1 MKVLPNL
8 KNLISTHHCKKICCL
23 LKLIKILLKFQ
34 KQIFDFFNSFWDSLF
49 ICNDIIIVKNELIQI
64 YNFFKIFYHILW
76 LTMDVICNLFC
87 LGVVLILQRW
97 QDQGPTTNPRPKTNL
112 PLRVE
117 DINKLRHY
125 TYYMAFNDINGII
138 YDLMTLYDII

>member
-1 MKVLPNL
+1 
-8 KNLISTHHCKKICCL
+8 
-23 LKLIKILLKFQ
+23 
-34 KQIFDFFNSFWDSLF
+34 
-49 ICNDIIIVKNELIQI
+49 
-64 YNFFKIFYHILW
+64 
-76 LTMDVICNLFC
+76 MDVICNLFC